1 MSVKTAI
8 RRPAKARATSR
19 GEQTREAILTHAL
32 GLATRIGFEG
42 LTIGRLAE
50 DLQMSKSGL
59 FAHFRSK
66 EALQLEILRMAGAR
80 MVDSVVKPALAAPR
94 GEARVR
100 ALFDRWLAW
109 EQSPGLPGG
118 CPFMAASFELDAR
131 PGARLRRPEPA
142 RLDGHARRR
151 RSHRGP
157 GRSFPRRPRLRAVR
171 ARLSGDRPGVRPR
184 LAPDARPEGPRPRG
198 QRVRDIAVRLPRQAP
213 LNPGKENTRDRR
225 RIHRDAE
232 KHDRSL
238 FSNFSL
244 DAPRSGGQPCAVAPG
259 ARARGARRRASVPD
273 AAPATPAADGDRS
286 ARHRARAADAR
297 RRAPGRDVGVGGR
310 AERPPRARLGRA
322 WRAAR
327 RLRGAAG

>member
-118 CPFMAASFELDAR
+118 CPFMAASFELD
-131 PGARLRRPEPA
+131 
-142 RLDGHARRR
+142 
-151 RSHRGP
+151 
-157 GRSFPRRPRLRAVR
+157 
-171 ARLSGDRPGVRPR
+171 DRPGP
-184 LAPDARPEGPRPRG
+184 
-198 QRVRDIAVRLPRQAP
+198 VRDYVVQNLRDWMDTLAGAARIAVQEGHFRADLDCEQFAHDCQGIALAFVHASRLM
-213 LNPGKENTRDRR
+213 RDPK
-225 RIHRDAE
+225 A
-232 KHDRSL
+232 
-238 FSNFSL
+238 
-244 DAPRSGGQPCAVAPG
+244 
-259 ARARGARRRASVPD
+259 
-273 AAPATPAADGDRS
+273 
-286 ARHRARAADAR
+286 RARAASAFETLLSACRAKR
-297 RRAPGRDVGVGGR
+297 R
-310 AERPPRARLGRA
+310 
-322 WRAAR
+322 
-327 RLRGAAG
+327 

>member
-1 MSVKTAI
+1 MSVKTTI
-8 RRPAKARATSR
+8 RRLAKARATSR

-118 CPFMAASFELDAR
+118 CPFMAASFELD
-131 PGARLRRPEPA
+131 
-142 RLDGHARRR
+142 
-151 RSHRGP
+151 
-157 GRSFPRRPRLRAVR
+157 
-171 ARLSGDRPGVRPR
+171 DRPGP
-184 LAPDARPEGPRPRG
+184 
-198 QRVRDIAVRLPRQAP
+198 VRDYVVQNLRDWMDTLAGAARIAVQEGHFRADLDCEQFAHDCQGIGLAFVHASRLM
-213 LNPGKENTRDRR
+213 RDPK
-225 RIHRDAE
+225 A
-232 KHDRSL
+232 
-238 FSNFSL
+238 
-244 DAPRSGGQPCAVAPG
+244 
-259 ARARGARRRASVPD
+259 
-273 AAPATPAADGDRS
+273 
-286 ARHRARAADAR
+286 RARAASAFETLLSACRAKR
-297 RRAPGRDVGVGGR
+297 R
-310 AERPPRARLGRA
+310 
-322 WRAAR
+322 
-327 RLRGAAG
+327 